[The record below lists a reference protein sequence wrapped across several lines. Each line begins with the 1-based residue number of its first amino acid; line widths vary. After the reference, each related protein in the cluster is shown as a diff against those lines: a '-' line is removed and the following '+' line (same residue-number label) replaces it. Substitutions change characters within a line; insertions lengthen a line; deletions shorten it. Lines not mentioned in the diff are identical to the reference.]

1 VDGSLLVYRKIELGM
16 AAAVTICAEESFN
29 IHNQHKGGTTTHISL
44 NLVLAFGA
52 TMISGGV
59 GVVQLTVLDNAEQL

>member
-1 VDGSLLVYRKIELGM
+1 LGRILQY
-16 AAAVTICAEESFN
+16 TQPQLTEG
-29 IHNQHKGGTTTHISL
+29 QQTHISL

-59 GVVQLTVLDNAEQL
+59 GVVQLTALDNAEQL